1 MLYSIVGVLF
11 LIAALVVVVYTIYNS
26 MIKESIKIMN
36 NEANKINNNK
46 EEE

>member
-1 MLYSIVGVLF
+1 MLYSIVGILF

-26 MIKESIKIMN
+26 MIKEFIRIN
-36 NEANKINNNK
+36 NELNKINNDK